1 MSGQVTITQLPAAG
15 ALAGTESV
23 PIVQN
28 GVTVQTTTGA
38 IAGAGALNYPF
49 LTVGSTAGLT
59 QARYIATNS
68 GLSVTDN
75 GAGNSLQINLIGAA
89 LSLDNAST
97 GIIVKTGTT
106 TVTNRLLT
114 VGSGMTVSN
123 ADGVAGNPLIG
134 LNTNLQNLASLSGT
148 GIVAANGGAFS
159 PFTLQGTTNQISIA
173 NGDASTGSPTISIY
187 PNAILP
193 GTGSVTVPQGTTSQR
208 SGTNGA
214 LRYNTD
220 TATFEA
226 YANGAWGAIVSGSG
240 VTTFSAGSTGFTPS
254 SPTSGGIILGG
265 LLNATYGGTGVAGTI
280 TGYVYANGTS
290 PHTASTT
297 IPTTALS
304 GTVTNA
310 QLANSSVTYNGVTVA
325 LGASGTIT
333 AVNPYTLTF
342 GTHLTGTSY
351 NGSAA
356 VTIGTDATNANTVS
370 TIVARDASGNFS
382 AGTITA
388 TLNGTATQ
396 VSNALTFGS
405 SLSGTSS
412 TYNGSAA
419 VTVNVANS
427 GVTAGTYGSSAVI
440 PVITVGADGRV
451 TSVSTQATNAP
462 AYQGTWN
469 ASTNTPTLTSSVGT
483 AGYYYVVT
491 VAGNTTLNGVSGWNV
506 GDWAIFSNGAWQK
519 IPGSTT
525 ESFTNLITTNLQI
538 GGLTG
543 FVYANNTTGYAT
555 AATTAQLLSLLG
567 TTPVANGGTGLTSL
581 TAGSLVYG
589 NGTSALSTL
598 AIGTST
604 YILTSSGTAPQYTN
618 PTTITVGNATNAVNT
633 GITLTTTG
641 ATNYIT
647 FVTATSGNLPQL
659 VNSSITANAVNGT
672 ITGGIAGGAF

>member
-1 MSGQVTITQLPAAG
+1 MSGQVTITQLPVAG

-28 GVTVQTTTGA
+28 GVTVQTTTSA

>member
-1 MSGQVTITQLPAAG
+1 MSGQVTITQLPVAG

-28 GVTVQTTTGA
+28 GVTVQTTTSA

-49 LTVGSTAGLT
+49 LTVGSTSGLT

-114 VGSGMTVSN
+114 IGSGMTVSN

-173 NGDASTGSPTISIY
+173 NGDASTGSPTISIN